1 MFEENWAVVEMFLRL
16 QTQWRMSMSGVL
28 GLDYVAV
35 EWMLRLYGVEDQR
48 SMLEN
53 LQVMEG
59 AALTLINKKEG

>member
-1 MFEENWAVVEMFLRL
+1 VFEENWAVVEMFLRL
-16 QTQWRMSMSGVL
+16 QTQWRTSMSGVL

-48 SMLEN
+48 SMLED

>member
-1 MFEENWAVVEMFLRL
+1 MFLRL
-16 QTQWRMSMSGVL
+16 QTQWRTSMSGVL

-35 EWMLRLYGVEDQR
+35 EWMLRLYEVVDQR
-48 SMLEN
+48 SMLED

>member
-1 MFEENWAVVEMFLRL
+1 MWEENWPTVEMFLRV
-16 QTQWRMSMSGVL
+16 QTQWRTSMSGVI
-28 GLDYVAV
+28 GLDYLAV

-48 SMLEN
+48 SMLED

>member
-1 MFEENWAVVEMFLRL
+1 
-16 QTQWRMSMSGVL
+16 MSGVL

-35 EWMLRLYGVEDQR
+35 EWMLRLYEVEDQR
-48 SMLEN
+48 SMLED

>member
-1 MFEENWAVVEMFLRL
+1 VFEENWAVVEMFLRL

-48 SMLEN
+48 SMLED

>member
-1 MFEENWAVVEMFLRL
+1 MFLRV
-16 QTQWRMSMSGVL
+16 QTQWRTSMSGVI
-28 GLDYVAV
+28 GLDYLAV

-48 SMLEN
+48 SMLED

>member
-1 MFEENWAVVEMFLRL
+1 VFEENWAVVEMFLRL
-16 QTQWRMSMSGVL
+16 QTQWRTSMSGVL

>member
-1 MFEENWAVVEMFLRL
+1 MFLRL
-16 QTQWRMSMSGVL
+16 QTQWRTSMSGVL

-48 SMLEN
+48 SMLED

-59 AALTLINKKEG
+59 AALTLINKNEG

>member
-48 SMLEN
+48 SMLED

>member
-1 MFEENWAVVEMFLRL
+1 MFEENWPVVEMFLRL
-16 QTQWRMSMSGVL
+16 QTQWRTSKSGVL

-48 SMLEN
+48 SMLED

>member
-1 MFEENWAVVEMFLRL
+1 VFEENWAVVEMFLRL
-16 QTQWRMSMSGVL
+16 QTQWRTSMSGVL

-48 SMLEN
+48 SMLED

-59 AALTLINKKEG
+59 AALTLINNKEG

>member
-1 MFEENWAVVEMFLRL
+1 MFEENWPVVEMFLRL
-16 QTQWRMSMSGVL
+16 QTQWRTSMSGVL

-48 SMLEN
+48 SMLED